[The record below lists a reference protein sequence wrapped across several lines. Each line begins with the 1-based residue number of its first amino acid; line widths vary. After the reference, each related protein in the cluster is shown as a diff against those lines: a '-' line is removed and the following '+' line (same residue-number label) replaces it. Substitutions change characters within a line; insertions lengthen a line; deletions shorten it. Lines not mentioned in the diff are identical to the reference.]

1 MLGLMIGKADDGAVI
16 TPKNASGYGNDV
28 GRLGYR
34 GIMIWDL
41 DLDNSQQPPDGTG
54 HPKGTY
60 VRAIS
65 KALGTGGD

>member
-1 MLGLMIGKADDGAVI
+1 MIGEADDGTVVSPHDA
-16 TPKNASGYGNDV
+16 AEYGKDL
-28 GRLGYR
+28 RTLGYR

-41 DLDNSQQPPDGTG
+41 DRDNPQSPPGGTG

-65 KALGTGGD
+65 KALGT

>member
-1 MLGLMIGKADDGAVI
+1 VLFRS
-16 TPKNASGYGNDV
+16 ASGYGSDV
-28 GRLGYR
+28 ERAGYR

-41 DLDNSQQPPDGTG
+41 DLDNPQSPPSGTG

-65 KALGTGGD
+65 KALGT

>member
-1 MLGLMIGKADDGAVI
+1 MRK
-16 TPKNASGYGNDV
+16 
-28 GRLGYR
+28 LGYR

-41 DLDNSQQPPDGTG
+41 DRDNPRSPPGGTG

-65 KALGTGGD
+65 KALGT